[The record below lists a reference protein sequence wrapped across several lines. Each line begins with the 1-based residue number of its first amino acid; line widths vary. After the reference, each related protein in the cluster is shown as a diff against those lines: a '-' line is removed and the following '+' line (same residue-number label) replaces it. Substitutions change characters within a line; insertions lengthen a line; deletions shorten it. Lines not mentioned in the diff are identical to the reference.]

1 VTVPRDRVK
10 QLVAA
15 CLDEADRFTRGLVDR
30 ACDENPSVAEEVR
43 KRYGA
48 LSAAGLLPD
57 GGSFGVEPDPW
68 TDGAREALSRPD
80 PGAAKAQDAIGPYQP
95 LRELGRGGQAV
106 VYLAEDRR
114 LHRPVALKVLR
125 GLGPLTETMMRR
137 FRREAEVASRLDH
150 PGVCAV
156 YDAGVL
162 EGVPY
167 IAMRFVEGVTLAD
180 RIEAAKK
187 QPKGDDGSLSIGSTT
202 KAGIHQVLEVVEKAA
217 RALHVAHEAGIVHR
231 DVKPGNIMIT
241 PRGEPVLLDFG
252 LAGDEDGDF
261 TTLTGSGES
270 LGTPAYMSPEQLMA
284 RRIRVDR
291 RTDVYSLGVTLFECL
306 TLERPFRGR
315 TRDALYQA
323 IQYDDPSDIRKL
335 NAGLPNDI
343 KVLMETALEKD
354 RDRRYQTAEALA
366 DDLARVRRGE
376 PISARH
382 APAVERAWRWAKRRP
397 VRAALLAALA
407 VGIPMLTALFAHVV
421 GSQPAI
427 REAER
432 QALGDRIDGHLEA
445 GFDALGH
452 ADPRAALASFDS
464 ALAIKADSAEAIS
477 GKAIALGRM
486 SDYEGCLSFI
496 DRAGA
501 GISDDRVLRHMK
513 AVALERMGRSGE
525 AADLEKAPKAPVRG
539 ALAHFLAGMTL
550 ISDGQPPSHAPGS
563 DGRQAYDHF
572 MMAALT
578 APDARKLYHLA
589 LAQASGHV
597 DDPEA
602 ANVACESM
610 RILWPDSALVNLRA
624 VDGLIETS
632 PGRALAAARAA
643 HALGAP
649 AAGSSSPNDEWLASQ
664 EERAL
669 TAMRKL
675 VDRAANG
682 KNADPW
688 QRLLSAIDNLGQGWR
703 EDLARG
709 RREAVIRKRLAALN
723 SPPFTGIRSPG
734 DCDGLPGEDHDAWR
748 RAWAAIDDLAA
759 SGSSPDSR

>member
-1 VTVPRDRVK
+1 VTVPGDGAK

-30 ACDENPSVAEEVR
+30 ACDENPSVAEDVR
-43 KRYGA
+43 KRYAA
-48 LSAAGLLPD
+48 LRAAGLVPD
-57 GGSFGVEPDPW
+57 GGAFGVEPDPW
-68 TDGAREALSRPD
+68 SEGAREALSRSD
-80 PGAAKAQDAIGPYQP
+80 PGAAKTLDAIGPYQP

-114 LHRPVALKVLR
+114 LHRPVALKVLK

-150 PGVCAV
+150 HGICAV

-162 EGVPY
+162 DGVPY
-167 IAMRFVEGVTLAD
+167 IAMRFVEGDTLAD
-180 RIEAAKK
+180 RIEAARK
-187 QPKGDDGSLSIGSTT
+187 QPDDDSSLSVGSTT
-202 KAGIHQVLEVVEKAA
+202 RAGIHQVLDVVEKAA

-231 DVKPGNIMIT
+231 DVKPSNIMIT

-252 LAGDEDGDF
+252 LAGHEDGDF
-261 TTLTGSGES
+261 TTLTGTGES

-291 RTDVYSLGVTLFECL
+291 RTDVYSLGVTLYECL
-306 TLERPFRGR
+306 TLERPFRGG
-315 TRDALYQA
+315 TRDAVYQA
-323 IQYDDPSDIRKL
+323 IQYDDPTDIRKL
-335 NAGLPNDI
+335 NAGLPHDI

-376 PISARH
+376 PIAARQVT
-382 APAVERAWRWAKRRP
+382 AVERAWRWAKRRP

-407 VGIPMLTALFAHVV
+407 VGIPMLTALLAHVV

-432 QALGDRIDGHLEA
+432 QALRDRIDGHLES
-445 GFDALGH
+445 GFDALAH

-464 ALAIKADSAEAIS
+464 ALAMKADSVEAIS
-477 GKAIALGRM
+477 GKALALGRLG
-486 SDYEGCLSFI
+486 DHEGCLSFI

-513 AVALERMGRSGE
+513 AVALEHVGRWGE
-525 AADLEKAPKAPVRG
+525 AADLENAPKAPVHG
-539 ALAHFLAGMTL
+539 ALAHFLAGLTL
-550 ISDGQPPSHAPGS
+550 MPDGQPPSHGPGS
-563 DGRQAYDHF
+563 DYREAYHHF

-589 LAQASGHV
+589 LAQAATHV

-602 ANVACESM
+602 ANVACGSM
-610 RILWPDSALVNLRA
+610 RILWPGSALVSLRA
-624 VDGLIETS
+624 AEGLLERS
-632 PGRALAAARAA
+632 PGTAIAAARAA
-643 HALGAP
+643 HALGAAP
-649 AAGSSSPNDEWLASQ
+649 ANSPVPNEEWLASQ

-675 VDRAANG
+675 VDRAA
-682 KNADPW
+682 KEKDADPW
-688 QRLLSAIDNLGQGWR
+688 QRLISAIDNVGQGWQ
-703 EDLARG
+703 EDLSRG
-709 RREAVIRKRLAALN
+709 RREAVIRRWLAALS

-734 DCDGLPGEDHDAWR
+734 DCPGLPREDHDRWR
-748 RAWAAIDDLAA
+748 RAWAAIDTLARRTSA
-759 SGSSPDSR
+759 PDSR